1 MTVGKS
7 RVGITCFL
15 VGGYVS
21 GVVKVS
27 EKEDCSG
34 ISKLLTQMY
43 RNNGQ
48 GLLKAKVNL
57 FIGPGMTTHHQITL

>member
-1 MTVGKS
+1 MRLHLGSSFVGL
-7 RVGITCFL
+7 GTCFL

-57 FIGPGMTTHHQITL
+57 SLKSYVSGA